1 LAVVVLVAGAR
12 VVVEEILAAG
22 EGVLDADDPPPL
34 EEELAAGDGVRGD
47 VEEGEGPSL
56 DVELLLLLP
65 PLSLLLPLP
74 LLLPELE
81 EELLLPGCGD
91 GDVDGV
97 DGPEGAGLLPLDEGT
112 GHLIL
117 PVLHL

>member
-1 LAVVVLVAGAR
+1 MFSGDGRTTRPFEAHVSTYVAHVFLYESGVGDGAD
-12 VVVEEILAAG
+12 G
-22 EGVLDADDPPPL
+22 DADEPLPL
-34 EEELAAGDGVRGD
+34 EEELLAAGDGVRVAD
-47 VEEGEGPSL
+47 DPL
-56 DVELLLLLP
+56 TELLLLL
-65 PLSLLLPLP
+65 LL